1 MVSMLRALRAASDPT
16 RVRLLLLLECEELTV
31 AELQEILGMGQSRI
45 SASLG
50 LLRREGMLDDRR
62 VGKHVF
68 YSARGRVPPG
78 LSQLLAG
85 AVADIP
91 GAGDDP
97 AALALAMQRRKDRA
111 STYFDKLAGKFGR
124 TYIPGRSWQA
134 LAHGLLSLRPNEVI
148 ADMGAGEGTLS
159 QLLARTAKKV
169 IAIDNSEKMVAFGT
183 AVARDNGF
191 SNLEYRL
198 GDIESP
204 PIADDSVD
212 LVLFSQALHHASSPP
227 RAIDSA
233 WKILRPGGHILILD
247 LASHSYEQARDLYA
261 HLWLGFSEVE
271 LQRMLNNAGFTAIHT
286 GIVARERH
294 APHFQTILARAT
306 KPHTPKKA
314 TTRVPNR
321 KGMHRKK
328 PVSAGR
334 SPE

>member
-1 MVSMLRALRAASDPT
+1 MASMLRALRAASDPT
-16 RVRLLLLLECEELTV
+16 RVRLLLLLETEELTV

-78 LSQLLAG
+78 LSKLLEA

-91 GAGDDP
+91 GAADDP
-97 AALALAMQRRKDRA
+97 AALTLALRRRKDRA
-111 STYFDKLAGKFGR
+111 SAYFDKLAGKFGR

-134 LAHGLLSLRPNEVI
+134 LAHGLLSLRPAEVI

-169 IAIDNSEKMVAFGT
+169 IAIDNSQKMVAFGT
-183 AVARDNGF
+183 ALARENGF

-204 PIADDSVD
+204 PIEDASVD
-212 LVLFSQALHHASSPP
+212 LVLFSQALHHAASPP
-227 RAIDSA
+227 RAIGSA
-233 WKILRPGGHILILD
+233 WKILRPGGRILILD
-247 LASHSYEQARDLYA
+247 LASHSYEQARDLHA
-261 HLWLGFSEVE
+261 HIWLGFSEVE
-271 LQRMLNNAGFTAIHT
+271 LQRMLGNTGFASIHT
-286 GIVARERH
+286 AIVARERH
-294 APHFQTILARAT
+294 APHFQTILARAV
-306 KPHTPKKA
+306 KPHAGPTAPA
-314 TTRVPNR
+314 R
-321 KGMHRKK
+321 RKK
-328 PVSAGR
+328 Q
-334 SPE
+334 